1 MPPKPRRRAARLTSP
16 LSRTSPRRLLNSSPP
31 AGTLLRLQPLP
42 SEPWIRRRPDF
53 HLHPPACDVSG
64 FDWKFPSRGLKE
76 EIAHNKDGI
85 CNPNL
90 PRSTSSRQA
99 LSLCT

>member
-1 MPPKPRRRAARLTSP
+1 MLFPVVV
-16 LSRTSPRRLLNSSPP
+16 LSLFGCCR
-31 AGTLLRLQPLP
+31 
-42 SEPWIRRRPDF
+42 
-53 HLHPPACDVSG
+53 SG
-64 FDWKFPSRGLKE
+64 FDWKFPSRGPKE

-99 LSLCT
+99 LSLCTQSLIHVFCT